1 MKHGDMTVPDLP
13 PTNNDPLYVAFKGC
27 TQGDLLE
34 ISTNQPVYPL
44 PAHQQM
50 PTQE

>member
-1 MKHGDMTVPDLP
+1 MKQRNVAVPDLP
-13 PTNNDPLYVAFKGC
+13 PTRNDPAYIASKGC

-34 ISTNQPVYPL
+34 ISTDQPGYPI
-44 PAHQQM
+44 PTHQQM